1 MSGGNFLAQ
10 AAQSTVGVPTLEV
23 FGARLDGALGRLSC
37 WMAALPTAEGGRT
50 G

>member
-23 FGARLDGALGRLSC
+23 FGARLDGALDSLS
-37 WMAALPTAEGGRT
+37 WWGAANPQQGGWN
-50 G
+50 